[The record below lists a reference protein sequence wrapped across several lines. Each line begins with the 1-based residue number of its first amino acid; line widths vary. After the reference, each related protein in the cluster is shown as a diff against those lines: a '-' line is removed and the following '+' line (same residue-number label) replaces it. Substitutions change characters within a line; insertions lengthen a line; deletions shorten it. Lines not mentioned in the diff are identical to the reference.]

1 MNNPKR
7 IPLGATIDLKET
19 AVILATTT
27 VLMAG
32 MALQAGQAPPRQAPA
47 REVTVEVMTCA
58 QLKAEGD
65 RQMAIMRGNPG
76 NEALDDLTDDMEM
89 QDLGRRQG
97 KRSIAL
103 GALQAASG
111 LAGNAAGVARAG
123 DIHDTMNK
131 ADKVER
137 DAILARG
144 HARQQANEKIEN
156 QAGEHF
162 VAITEQYRR
171 RGCAGRGR

>member
-1 MNNPKR
+1 M
-7 IPLGATIDLKET
+7 
-19 AVILATTT
+19 ILATTT
-27 VLMAG
+27 LLMAG
-32 MALQAGQAPPRQAPA
+32 MALQAGQAPTRQAPT

-65 RQMAIMRGNPG
+65 RQMAIMRGG
-76 NEALDDLTDDMEM
+76 TYEEAIDDMVDNIDM
-89 QDLGRRQG
+89 QNLGERQGRR
-97 KRSIAL
+97 SVAL

-111 LAGNAAGVARAG
+111 LAGNAAGVARAA

-162 VAITEQYRR
+162 TAITEQYRR

>member
-1 MNNPKR
+1 MM
-7 IPLGATIDLKET
+7 ATWT
-19 AVILATTT
+19 
-27 VLMAG
+27 LMAMLFVG
-32 MALQAGQAPPRQAPA
+32 ALPQTAPTPTSTPEAQPK
-47 REVTVEVMTCA
+47 EITVEVMTCA
-58 QLKAEGD
+58 QLKAEGN
-65 RQMAIMRGNPG
+65 RQMAIMQVATYKERI
-76 NEALDDLTDDMEM
+76 EDMSDDFDM
-89 QDLGRRQG
+89 QNLGERQG
-97 KRSIAL
+97 RRSIAM
-103 GALQAASG
+103 GVLQAASG

-131 ADKVER
+131 ADKAER

-171 RGCAGRGR
+171 RGCRP

>member
-1 MNNPKR
+1 
-7 IPLGATIDLKET
+7 
-19 AVILATTT
+19 VILAATT
-27 VLMAG
+27 LLIAG
-32 MALQAGQAPPRQAPA
+32 MTAQAAQAPPRQAPA
-47 REVTVEVMTCA
+47 RNVTVEVMTCA

-76 NEALDDLTDDMEM
+76 NEALDDLTDEMEM

-97 KRSIAL
+97 ERSIAL

-123 DIHDTMNK
+123 QIHDTMNQ
-131 ADKVER
+131 ADKAQR

-162 VAITEQYRR
+162 TAITEQYRR